1 MFTGII
7 ESSGRIIR
15 LRPDKSNLQ
24 IFVESSISNEL
35 KVDQSVAHDGVCLT
49 IDELGPDWHRCTLIR
64 ETLEKTHFSG
74 TKKGDRINLERSI
87 RFDSRID
94 GHFVQGH
101 TDTTLACLAS
111 SERNGSWVFEFELP
125 SVFKALVIPKGSI
138 ALNGVSLTISAL
150 KADRFE
156 VSIIPYTF
164 EHTNFQLIRPGNRV
178 NAEFD
183 LLGKY
188 IQRSLEL
195 QGSQGL
201 R

>member
-7 ESSGRIIR
+7 EASGKIVS

-24 IFVESSISNEL
+24 IFVESSISDEL
-35 KVDQSVAHDGVCLT
+35 KIDQSVAHDGVCLT
-49 IDELGPDWHRCTLIR
+49 IDELGSGWHRCTLVR
-64 ETLEKTHFSG
+64 ETLDKTHFPDARP
-74 TKKGDRINLERSI
+74 GDRINLERSI
-87 RFDSRID
+87 RFDSRMD

-101 TDTTLACLAS
+101 ADTTLICLACS
-111 SERNGSWVFEFELP
+111 DLNGSWVFEFALP
-125 SVFKALVIPKGSI
+125 DAFKSLVIPKGSI
-138 ALNGVSLTISAL
+138 SLNGVSLTISAL
-150 KADRFE
+150 NEDSFE

-164 EHTNFQLIRPGNRV
+164 EHTNFQLIRAGNRV

-188 IQRSLEL
+188 IKRSLEL
-195 QGSQGL
+195 QGGHGL